1 MEGLVLEKMTE
12 ENGMDLS
19 ELAMMLESV
28 NAVPVTQEEF
38 EIAAKKLSS
47 YTWLSNDQ
55 KLQFYGLYKQSTIG
69 DVNTPQPW
77 SINMVAKAKW
87 FLLD

>member
-1 MEGLVLEKMTE
+1 
-12 ENGMDLS
+12 MDLA

-28 NAVPVTQEEF
+28 NATEVSIEEF
-38 EIAAKKLSS
+38 ESTATKLSKIQG
-47 YTWLSNDQ
+47 LSNDQ
-55 KLQFYGLYKQSTIG
+55 KLQFYGLYKQATVG

-87 FLLD
+87 

>member
-1 MEGLVLEKMTE
+1 
-12 ENGMDLS
+12 MDLS

-28 NAVPVTQEEF
+28 NAVEVTKEEF
-38 EIAAKKLSS
+38 DEAAARLSTF
-47 YTWLSNDQ
+47 TWLSNDQ

-87 FLLD
+87 YKIII